1 MLHSTNHTAT
11 ESVLTSESSDVVI
24 KAKRV
29 FSEKQRKALKAG
41 REKRWKRMFEA
52 VENQTEQTKVN
63 EASTYKDPLLEG
75 NSSKLDESLLMDKPA
90 PVSSFTNPYYSRNKN
105 NPPVLQYMQ
114 RTVMNISKKRFHNEI
129 NVQLKQKESK
139 FAIKTGKDDIS
150 LPAVIVFSGSSGSGK
165 TYS

>member
-1 MLHSTNHTAT
+1 
-11 ESVLTSESSDVVI
+11 
-24 KAKRV
+24 
-29 FSEKQRKALKAG
+29 
-41 REKRWKRMFEA
+41 MFEA

-105 NPPVLQYMQ
+105 NPLVFQYMFTILLFLYSFS
-114 RTVMNISKKRFHNEI
+114 TVMYLSKKRFHHEI
-129 NVQLKQKESK
+129 NVQLHPKESK